1 MSYLDRIT
9 VDPDICHGKP
19 VVRGLRYPVQF
30 LLELKAGGMSDA
42 EILAEYPDLEQNDIY
57 AAFEFGAMTSG
68 GETQALASAA

>member
-9 VDPDICHGKP
+9 IDSDICHGKP

-42 EILAEYPDLEQNDIY
+42 EILEEYPDLEAEDIL
-57 AAFEFGAMTSG
+57 AAFEFGAMATSG
-68 GETQALASAA
+68 QTLPLASAA